1 MTSNMITGA
10 NLGKFKNYFKQQYDN
25 MSHYN
30 GNYPDNMSQMGVIG
44 PGAIGL
50 NETADARAGLRSNRE
65 ELRP

>member
-1 MTSNMITGA
+1 
-10 NLGKFKNYFKQQYDN
+10 

-30 GNYPDNMSQMGVIG
+30 GNYPDNMSQMGVIA
-44 PGAIGL
+44 PGAIGQ